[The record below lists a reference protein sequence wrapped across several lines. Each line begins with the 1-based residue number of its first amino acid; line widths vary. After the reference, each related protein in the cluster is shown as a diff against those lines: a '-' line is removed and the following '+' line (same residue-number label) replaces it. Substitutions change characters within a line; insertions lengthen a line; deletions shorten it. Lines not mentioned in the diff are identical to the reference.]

1 MDAIVEQAMA
11 KWPNVPH
18 CYGWLALDARG
29 MWRMRDE
36 RAQTL
41 GLAGDKIAHPA
52 LLGFISS
59 NYAVDTGGCW
69 FFQNGP
75 QRVYV
80 DLEVTPY
87 VVHTDP
93 AHGLVLHTGQVLSSI
108 EAVWMTEDGQLL
120 LQAEGKVALL
130 DDRDLTACLPYLH
143 MNGSPVSDEAL
154 QAWLEG
160 RASAMDHLIFAYRHQ
175 HADGPMVA
183 QYPVQAIRQAALASH
198 FGFIQAP
205 RATEPPHLMP

>member
-29 MWRMRDE
+29 AWRMRDE

-41 GLAGDKIAHPA
+41 GLAGDKIVHPA
-52 LLGFISS
+52 LLAFINR
-59 NYAVDTGGCW
+59 NYAADADGCW

-80 DLEVTPY
+80 DLEVAPY
-87 VVHTDP
+87 IAHTDP
-93 AHGLVLHTGQVLSSI
+93 AHGFVLHTGQVLSRI
-108 EAVWMTEDGQLL
+108 EAVWMTDDGLLL
-120 LQAEGKVALL
+120 LQGEGNVALL
-130 DDRDLTACLPYLH
+130 DDRDLAACLPCLQ
-143 MNGSPVSDEAL
+143 MNGLPVSDEAL

-160 RASAMDHLIFAYRHQ
+160 RASAMGALVFACRHQ
-175 HADGPMVA
+175 QADGSMAV
-183 QYPVQAIRQAALASH
+183 QHPVQAIRQAALTSH
-198 FGFIQAP
+198 FGFIRTP
-205 RATEPPHLMP
+205 RATALPHLIP